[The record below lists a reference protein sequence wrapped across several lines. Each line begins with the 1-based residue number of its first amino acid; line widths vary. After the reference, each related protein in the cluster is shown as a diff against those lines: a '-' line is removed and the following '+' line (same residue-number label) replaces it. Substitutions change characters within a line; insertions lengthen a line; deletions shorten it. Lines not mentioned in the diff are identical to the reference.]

1 MSQLKVKDIGSSE
14 DSCFKLFEKR
24 GFRMCTDIGDADIV
38 VFNGG
43 ADIGTEIYNQK
54 LVTSR
59 IFNEDGNVL
68 LASEPSYMSA
78 RDKQEILLYK
88 RAKALGKFIVG
99 VCRGAQLINCLEG
112 GTLWQHV
119 NNHNTSHAILDLK
132 TNIIW
137 RSTSVHHQ
145 MMRPPKNADIIAVA
159 SEATFKIDA
168 QEQKRLKNF
177 DRPLDQ
183 GDDPEVV
190 WFKDARALC
199 VQGHP
204 EYAPESLFAD
214 YFFDLVDGLYAHGV
228 WPPQKAASVAAL

>member
-14 DSCFKLFEKR
+14 DSCFKLFERR
-24 GFRMCTDIGDADIV
+24 GFRMVSDVAEADIV

-43 ADIGTEIYNQK
+43 SDIGTEIYHQR

-59 IFNEDGNVL
+59 VFSEDGNVL
-68 LASEPSYMSA
+68 LAEEPSYMSA

-88 RAKALGKFIVG
+88 RAKALGKFIIG

-112 GTLWQHV
+112 GSLWQHV

-137 RSTSVHHQ
+137 RATSVHHQ
-145 MMRPPKNADIIAVA
+145 MMQPPKNADIIAVA

-168 QEQKRLKNF
+168 QQQKRLKNF
-177 DRPLDQ
+177 DVALEK
-183 GDDPEVV
+183 GDDPEIV

-204 EYAPESLFAD
+204 EYAPDSLFAD
-214 YFFDLVDGLYAHGV
+214 YFFDLIDSLYFNGV
-228 WPPQKAASVAAL
+228 WPPQMAAAGTAL

>member
-1 MSQLKVKDIGSSE
+1 MKLKVKDIGSSE
-14 DSCFKLFEKR
+14 DSCFRLFQNR
-24 GFRMCTDIGDADIV
+24 GYRMVTDIAEADVV

-43 ADIGTEIYNQK
+43 ADIGTEIYHQR

-59 IFNEDGNVL
+59 VFNEEGEVL
-68 LASEPSYMSA
+68 LANEPSFCSA

-88 RAKALGKFIVG
+88 RAKALGKFIIG

-119 NNHNTSHAILDLK
+119 NNHNTYHAILDLK

-137 RSTSVHHQ
+137 RATSVHHQ
-145 MMRPPKNADIIAVA
+145 MMRPPPNADIIAVA

-168 QEQKRLKNF
+168 NEQKKLKNF
-177 DRPLDQ
+177 GVTLDK
-183 GDDPEVV
+183 GDDPEIV

-204 EYAPESLFAD
+204 EYSPESLFAD
-214 YFFDLVDGLYAHGV
+214 YFFDLVEQLYANGV
-228 WPPQKAASVAAL
+228 WPPQKAATGTAL